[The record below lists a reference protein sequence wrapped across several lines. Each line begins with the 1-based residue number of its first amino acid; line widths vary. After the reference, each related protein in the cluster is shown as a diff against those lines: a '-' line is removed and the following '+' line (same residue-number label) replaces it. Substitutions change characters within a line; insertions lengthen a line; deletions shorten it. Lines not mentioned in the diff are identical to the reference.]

1 MKELIRNQ
9 GFAVTLLFL
18 ILIPVIFFAFISI
31 MEITNVVQAGDMDMQ
46 EGMVLAT
53 KASAEQVD
61 MTYHSRNMF
70 FVNPAQAI
78 NIYQKMIAY
87 NLGLDEATLAPIT
100 DQYISPPRFC
110 LLVYN
115 GLNVG
120 NLANKKYYFNGTVL
134 TNSSFS
140 QVGFPKTFIIQD
152 LDILIGAGEDAITL
166 SEPGVIAVMQIDQK
180 NLLGDDNRTITR
192 WAAAV
197 IKTNN

>member
-1 MKELIRNQ
+1 ML
-9 GFAVTLLFL
+9 FASVSALEMAN
-18 ILIPVIFFAFISI
+18 VI
-31 MEITNVVQAGDMDMQ
+31 QAGDMDMQ

-87 NLGLDEATLAPIT
+87 NLGLNETTLAPIT

-115 GLNVG
+115 GLNAG
-120 NLANKKYYFNGTVL
+120 NLANKKYYFNGTTL
-134 TNSSFS
+134 TNSPFN
-140 QVGFPKTFIIQD
+140 QVGFPKTFVIQD
-152 LDILIGAGEDAITL
+152 LDILIGAGEDSITL
-166 SEPGVIAVMQIDQK
+166 NEPGVIVVMQIDQK

-197 IKTNN
+197 IKTKN

>member
-115 GLNVG
+115 GADTG
-120 NLANKKYYFNGTVL
+120 AIANKNISL
-134 TNSSFS
+134 TAQFLMTLYLSKLD
-140 QVGFPKTFIIQD
+140 FPK
-152 LDILIGAGEDAITL
+152 
-166 SEPGVIAVMQIDQK
+166 P
-180 NLLGDDNRTITR
+180 LLYRI
-192 WAAAV
+192 
-197 IKTNN
+197 

>member
-100 DQYISPPRFC
+100 DQYISPP
-110 LLVYN
+110 
-115 GLNVG
+115 
-120 NLANKKYYFNGTVL
+120 
-134 TNSSFS
+134 
-140 QVGFPKTFIIQD
+140 GFVCWYIMA
-152 LDILIGAGEDAITL
+152 LD
-166 SEPGVIAVMQIDQK
+166 
-180 NLLGDDNRTITR
+180 LGDCQ
-192 WAAAV
+192 
-197 IKTNN
+197 